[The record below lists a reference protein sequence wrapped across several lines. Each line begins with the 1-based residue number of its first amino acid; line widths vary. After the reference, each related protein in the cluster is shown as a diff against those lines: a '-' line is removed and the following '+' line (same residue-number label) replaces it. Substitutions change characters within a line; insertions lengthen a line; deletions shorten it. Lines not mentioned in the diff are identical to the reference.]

1 MSKHLPTNMR
11 LVTLMIALFLG
22 TGMAYASYDCT
33 AVCPTGQTLYFKIIK
48 TTNHYV
54 QLTYPGN
61 SVSDPWDGYVEPTG
75 NITLPSSIHCFGNDY
90 TLTEIGQYAFRDCE
104 GLTGSLIIPN
114 SVTVIRDHAF
124 YGCSGLTG
132 LTLGSSVTTIG
143 YSAFYGCTGFTG
155 TLTIPNSVTSIG
167 INAFADC
174 WNFTELTIGN
184 SVTEIGGSAFL
195 RCSGFTG
202 SLTIPNSVTY
212 LDALAFEDCS
222 GFTGSLTI
230 PNSVTYIGMFAFY
243 GCSGFTGSL
252 TIGTAVTEIGE
263 GAFYDC
269 SGFTQVKYNAINCV
283 DLESDEVVLSP
294 FEGCGGA
301 LSFGSQVQRIPAYMF
316 YNCSGFTGSLT
327 IGNPVTEIGQYAF
340 YGCSGFTGSL
350 TLGNSVTTLSNNAFD
365 GCSGFT
371 GSLTVGT
378 AVTSIGNYVFKNC
391 NGFSQVN
398 FNAVSCED
406 FDYHT
411 FYNEHSPFE
420 DCGGVLSIGSQVQ
433 RIPGYMFYNCSGFTG
448 SLTIPNSVTTIGTS
462 AFSRC
467 SGFTGSLTI
476 GNSVTEIGESA
487 FLRCSGF
494 TGSLTIPNSVISIR
508 SAAFDQCSGFTGSL
522 TIPNSVTTIGYDA
535 FYDCTG
541 FTGSLT
547 IGNSVTTIGDWAFR
561 DCSGFTGSLTI
572 GNSVT
577 AIGERA
583 FYNCSGFTGS
593 LTIPNAVT
601 SIDFGAF
608 YRCNGF
614 TGLTIGSGVT
624 SIGQWAFYDCTG
636 LAFMTV
642 LPETPPTLGTGAFN
656 NVSTT
661 IPVHVPCGSLEDYQ
675 AASGWSDFTNIYGC
689 DPLIYSINDDGVSVT
704 VVGHEDGAS
713 ATGQLTIPSTTT
725 INGVTYTV
733 TAIGYMAFYY
743 CKYLTGLTIPN
754 TVTTIGEQ
762 AFSYCYSMTGTLD
775 IPDSVTTIG
784 RAAFYYCYGF
794 TGLTLGNS
802 VTTIEEYAFLYCTGL
817 TGSLILPNSVTAL
830 GNSVFGYTD
839 FTSITAYPETPPTS
853 STYTFQNIPTDI
865 PVCVP
870 CGSLDDYM
878 TAAGWSA
885 FSNWECMCVTKSL
898 PYTFGFENSDEMEC
912 WTRQDCNSQSG
923 IYSAAA
929 HEGSKGFRFYYNTNP
944 PQYLISPE
952 FEGTS
957 AMYVSFYYRN
967 ALDSYPETFQV
978 GYSTTTRSPN
988 AFTWGAEV
996 TANDQNTWML
1006 YEDYFPE
1013 GTKYVAVKLTS
1024 YDQFYLYLDDFSFS
1038 DTPPTPSNLTVDNIT
1053 SNSADVHWTGS
1064 TDDYN
1069 VRYRE
1074 TSSGSWI
1081 NMVAH
1086 LNSPGDSFEDGFE
1099 DGLDNWTLIDA
1110 DGDGRSWDVGQISGG
1125 SPHGGNKMAFSFS
1138 WYGGSALFPDN
1149 YLVTPQ
1155 VELGGTVTFWASA
1168 GDLNDYAEHFGIA
1181 VSTGSNTDL
1190 DDFTMVQEWTMTAK
1204 GGGQGDLRGNR
1215 ALGTWRQYSID
1226 LSAYAGQTGYIAI
1239 RHFDCTD
1246 QFALAVDDF
1255 SYIKES
1261 MSSDGITLEGLDP
1274 ATTYEVQVQGIYTF
1288 GLTEWSE
1295 SVTFTTDGPATITQA
1310 IALQDGWNWWSTN
1323 LDITLGDLENA
1334 IVDALGSGA
1343 SGASIKAKNR
1353 ATTFNG
1359 SIWRGTLNS
1368 LDVALMYKIY
1378 VPSACEITLTGTR
1391 LDPSTHP
1398 VTIRNGA
1405 NWIAFPLSE
1414 SMSLANAFAGFT
1426 ANGDMVRSK
1435 TTASTYNG
1443 TWRGTLKN
1451 LVPGQGY
1458 IYKSAVSGDRTFT
1471 FPMGKN

>member
-11 LVTLMIALFLG
+11 LVALLIALFLG

-33 AVCPTGQTLYFKIIK
+33 AVCPTGQTLYFKIINN
-48 TTNHYV
+48 TYHYV

-61 SVSDPWDGYVEPTG
+61 SASNPWDGYVEPTG

-114 SVTVIRDHAF
+114 SVTVIGNHAF
-124 YGCSGLTG
+124 YNCSGLTG

-143 YSAFYGCTGFTG
+143 YSAFDGCTGFTG

-167 INAFADC
+167 NNAFATC
-174 WNFTELTIGN
+174 WSFTELTIGS
-184 SVTEIGGSAFL
+184 SVTNIGSGAFYG
-195 RCSGFTG
+195 CSGFTG
-202 SLTIPNSVTY
+202 SLTIPNTVTTIGS
-212 LDALAFEDCS
+212 DAFSGCS

-230 PNSVTYIGMFAFY
+230 PNAVTYIGIFAFY

-252 TIGTAVTEIGE
+252 TIGTAVTEIGDW
-263 GAFYDC
+263 AFYGC
-269 SGFTQVKYNAINCV
+269 SGFAQVKYNAVNCV
-283 DLESDEVVLSP
+283 DLELDEMVLSP
-294 FEGCGGA
+294 FEGCGGV
-301 LSFGSQVQRIPAYMF
+301 LSIGSQVQRIPAYMF

-327 IGNPVTEIGQYAF
+327 IGNLVTEIGQYAF
-340 YGCSGFTGSL
+340 YGCSSFTGSL
-350 TLGNSVTTLSNNAFD
+350 TIGNSVTTISNNAFD

-371 GSLTVGT
+371 GSLTIGT

-398 FNAVSCED
+398 FNAISCED
-406 FDYHT
+406 FDYHA
-411 FYNEHSPFE
+411 FDNEHSPFE
-420 DCGGVLSIGSQVQ
+420 DCGGVLSFGSQVQ

-448 SLTIPNSVTTIGTS
+448 SLTIPNSVTTIGKS
-462 AFSRC
+462 AFSMC

-561 DCSGFTGSLTI
+561 
-572 GNSVT
+572 
-577 AIGERA
+577 
-583 FYNCSGFTGS
+583 NCSGFTGS

-608 YRCNGF
+608 DRCNGF

-624 SIGQWAFYDCTG
+624 SIGQWAFYNCTG

-656 NVSTT
+656 NVPTT

-675 AASGWSDFTNIYGC
+675 AASGWSGFTNIYGC

-713 ATGQLTIPSTTT
+713 ATGQLTIPSTTM

-743 CKYLTGLTIPN
+743 CKHLTGLTIPN

-817 TGSLILPNSVTAL
+817 TGSLILPNSVTTL

-839 FTSITAYPETPPTS
+839 FTSITAYPEIPPTS

-952 FEGTS
+952 FEGNS

-988 AFTWGAEV
+988 AFTWSAEV

-1125 SPHGGNKMAFSFS
+1125 QPHGGNKMAFSFS
-1138 WYGGSALFPDN
+1138 WYGGSALNPDN

-1155 VELGGTVTFWASA
+1155 VELGGVVTFWASTE
-1168 GDLNDYAEHFGIA
+1168 DLNDYAEHFGIA
-1181 VSTGSNTDL
+1181 VSTSSNTNP
-1190 DDFTMVQEWTMTAK
+1190 DDFTMLQEWTMTAK
-1204 GGGQGDLRGNR
+1204 GGGQGGSRGNR
-1215 ALGTWRQYSID
+1215 AQGTWYQKTVD

-1255 SYIKES
+1255 SYIKEG

-1295 SVTFTTDGPATITQA
+1295 SVTFTTDGPATITQT
-1310 IALQDGWNWWSTN
+1310 IELVEGWNWISTN
-1323 LDITLGDLENA
+1323 VEITLDDLKEA
-1334 IVDALGSGA
+1334 LVDALPGTEI
-1343 SGASIKAKNR
+1343 SIKSKDR
-1353 ATTFNG
+1353 SATYNG
-1359 SIWRGTLNS
+1359 VRWRGTLNAM
-1368 LDVALMYKIY
+1368 DVSKMYMVKT
-1378 VPSACEITLTGTR
+1378 SAACEIALTGM
-1391 LDPSTHP
+1391 PINPAEHA
-1398 VTIRNGA
+1398 VTINYGV
-1405 NWIAFPLSE
+1405 NWIGFPLNGN
-1414 SMSLANAFAGFT
+1414 MSLADAFAGFA
-1426 ANGDMVRSK
+1426 ANGDMVKSK
-1435 TTASTYNG
+1435 NISSSYNG
-1443 TWRGTLKN
+1443 TRWRGTLN
-1451 LVPGQGY
+1451 TLEPGKGY
-1458 IYKSAVSGDRTFT
+1458 IYKSVVSDDRIFT
-1471 FPMGKN
+1471 FPTSKAF